1 MRNIKILMNRMNNME
16 VEVSEIDKIWRKNII
31 IIIMITTV
39 EFTIIIE
46 IRKNKNIWIKLMKK
60 NKKIIVI

>member
-1 MRNIKILMNRMNNME
+1 MNRMNNME